1 MADKKRMFGTD
12 GVRGIANKE
21 LTIDLATKIG
31 MAAAK
36 VLCADLKGE
45 KIKVLIGMDTRISSK
60 MLEAALTAGLCSVGA
75 DVIQIGVVP
84 TPAVAYLVGVYGAD
98 AGIMISASHN
108 SCEYNGIKLFNSKGF
123 KLSDEIEDKI
133 ESEIEAGFEN
143 MELPEGGDVGRVTV
157 ELDAVDKYIQHIISS
172 VDVDCKGLKVA
183 LDCANGSSSV
193 TAKKIFEALGAE
205 IHIINDTPDGVN
217 INEQC
222 GSTYMD
228 GLMEYVKA
236 NKMDIGLAF
245 DGDADRCLAFD
256 SDGNMVDG
264 DQLIAI
270 AALDMKE
277 RNLLKKDT
285 AVVTVMSN
293 MGFWKFAED
302 NGINTEKTGVGD
314 RYVLECMLENG
325 YNIGGE
331 QSGHIIFLDYAST
344 GDGQLTGV
352 QMLGIMCRKGETL
365 KDLAK
370 VMTIYPQVL
379 KNIMVSPASKDK
391 FSTCKPI
398 WDAVENAEKQMAGD
412 GRVLVRA
419 SGTEPKI
426 RVMLEGKDYNVIEK
440 ICDDIIN
447 VIRENLC

>member
-36 VLCADLKGE
+36 VLCADSKGE

-245 DGDADRCLAFD
+245 DGDADRCLAVD

>member
-36 VLCADLKGE
+36 VLCADAKGE

-98 AGIMISASHN
+98 AGVMISASHN

-133 ESEIEAGFEN
+133 EAEIANGFDN

-157 ELDAVDKYIQHIISS
+157 DLDAVDKYIEHIISS

-193 TAKKIFEALGAE
+193 TAKRIFEALGAE
-205 IHIINDTPDGVN
+205 IHIINDKPDGVN

-245 DGDADRCLAFD
+245 DGDADRCLAV
-256 SDGNMVDG
+256 DGDGEMVDG
-264 DQLIAI
+264 DKLIAI
-270 AALDMKE
+270 AALDMKQ
-277 RNLLKKDT
+277 RGLLKKDT

-293 MGFWKFAED
+293 MGFWKFAEQ
-302 NGINTEKTGVGD
+302 NNINTEKTGVGD
-314 RYVLECMLENG
+314 RYVLECMLEKG

-352 QMLGIMCRKGETL
+352 QMLGIMCRSGKSL
-365 KDLAK
+365 KELAK
-370 VMTIYPQVL
+370 VMTVYPQVL

-391 FSTCKPI
+391 FSTCKPV
-398 WDAVENAEKQMAGD
+398 WDAVENAENQMAGD

-426 RVMLEGKDYNVIEK
+426 RVMLEGKDYNVIDK
-440 ICDDIIN
+440 ICDEIIE

>member
-36 VLCADLKGE
+36 VLCADSKGE

-222 GSTYMD
+222 GSAYMD

-245 DGDADRCLAFD
+245 DGDADRCLAVD
-256 SDGNMVDG
+256 GDGNMVDG